1 MLGADPA
8 LVGAEQPA
16 LEQARDAMHTWH
28 HDVRRVVVL
37 ADHGPL
43 VRVAVL
49 GDGPVRLP
57 PSGVDSRAGLTTAS
71 MNGIG
76 RCGETSS
83 TECSRIRPKPLGC
96 LISTAIATI
105 DLVAVSRPGTA
116 PSTPPTY
123 ASSTSTQP
131 LRRGRPG
138 RTIAKRNR
146 CSIAPAVW

>member
-16 LEQARDAMHTWH
+16 LEQARDARHTWH

-57 PSGVDSRAGLTTAS
+57 PSGVDSRAGLNDRLDERDRAVWSDVVDRVQPNPSETL
-71 MNGIG
+71 GLLDLHGDRDDRLG
-76 RCGETSS
+76 RRFPAGH
-83 TECSRIRPKPLGC
+83 
-96 LISTAIATI
+96 
-105 DLVAVSRPGTA
+105 GTLD
-116 PSTPPTY
+116 TP
-123 ASSTSTQP
+123 SSTSTRP

-138 RTIAKRNR
+138 RTIGPNR
-146 CSIAPAVW
+146 